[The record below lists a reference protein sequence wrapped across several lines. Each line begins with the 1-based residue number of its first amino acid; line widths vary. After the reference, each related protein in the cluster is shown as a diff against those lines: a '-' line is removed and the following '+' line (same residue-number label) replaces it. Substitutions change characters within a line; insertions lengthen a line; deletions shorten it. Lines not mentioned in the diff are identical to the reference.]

1 MDLLLALVVAVLI
14 VLVILV
20 VPMPSFVDKLCGI
33 AAALSGIVALAY
45 AAATIK
51 DLVEGDSDVRS
62 IKGALSITLLILLG
76 FFCIGVGI
84 LGWILN

>member
-1 MDLLLALVVAVLI
+1 MLEFLFAVIVAMLI

-20 VPMPSFVDKLCGI
+20 APIPSFVDKVCGI

-51 DLVEGDSDVRS
+51 SLVENDSDARS
-62 IKGALSITLLILLG
+62 VKGVLSITLLILLG
-76 FFCIGVGI
+76 FSCIGVGI
-84 LGWILN
+84 LYCIL